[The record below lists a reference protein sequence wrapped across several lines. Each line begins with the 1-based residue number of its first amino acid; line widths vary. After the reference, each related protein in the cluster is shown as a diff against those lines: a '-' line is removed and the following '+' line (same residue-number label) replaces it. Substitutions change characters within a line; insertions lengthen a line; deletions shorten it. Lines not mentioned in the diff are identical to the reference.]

1 VHLWSSAGSLN
12 TWAYL
17 LMALKWKEEHNHKG
31 HPRVLRKEKA
41 SSSCIS
47 VYTSSCDPKGSSEPG
62 QDETAVPIYE
72 RHAKL
77 IVFFCSVQQ
86 KLDIILQL
94 DMSIH

>member
-1 VHLWSSAGSLN
+1 
-12 TWAYL
+12 
-17 LMALKWKEEHNHKG
+17 MALKWKEEHNHKG

-72 RHAKL
+72 RHANGNSDNL
-77 IVFFCSVQQ
+77 AIRICNCFFVLYN
-86 KLDIILQL
+86 KNLT
-94 DMSIH
+94 